1 MVPLELNMIRRQRP
15 CTRVETHIVEWK
27 DGLDRADAE
36 ETRKDLVGGE
46 PLEEAAA
53 MVTVTVMGAIVGK
66 VKFMEEIDISQ
77 THIVSKS
84 IINRTLITSM
94 NIINSH
100 ISVSTSLQQRET
112 GQPMELKETIKK
124 TRSILSKSTMI
135 MMNQQDSILP

>member
-1 MVPLELNMIRRQRP
+1 MVPLELNMSRRQRP
-15 CTRVETHIVEWK
+15 CTRVETLIVEWK